1 MQLVGWMFSL
11 QSTVY
16 MWLHV
21 TFRFLLKIPLIM
33 QVLLVNSTY
42 AELVRD
48 MPIVRNTMDQSD
60 DITQLVPSDGG
71 DYIYALTAQQVSYI
85 LVT

>member
-1 MQLVGWMFSL
+1 MQPYGVF
-11 QSTVY
+11 
-16 MWLHV
+16 
-21 TFRFLLKIPLIM
+21 FPLTNSVDI

-48 MPIVRNTMDQSD
+48 MPIVRDTMDQSD

-71 DYIYALTAQQVSYI
+71 EYIYALTAQQVSYTT
-85 LVT
+85 VK

>member
-1 MQLVGWMFSL
+1 MITCNLLFSL
-11 QSTVY
+11 KNS
-16 MWLHV
+16 
-21 TFRFLLKIPLIM
+21 IDI

-48 MPIVRNTMDQSD
+48 MPIVQNTMDQSD

-71 DYIYALTAQQVSYI
+71 DYIYALTAQQVS
-85 LVT
+85 